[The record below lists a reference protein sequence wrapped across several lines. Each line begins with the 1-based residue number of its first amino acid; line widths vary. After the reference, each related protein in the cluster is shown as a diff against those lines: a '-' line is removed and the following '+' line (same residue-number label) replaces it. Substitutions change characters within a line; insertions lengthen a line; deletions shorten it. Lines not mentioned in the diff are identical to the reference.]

1 MQLAKFHCSGRLLW
15 RDDTIKTPFGM
26 GAGASLRNKLEK
38 GPSAVNSSPTLQKW
52 LKLSKPDIH
61 ICFVG
66 VKGFYWYCIADSF
79 GWENMS
85 RKAAP
90 KPEELIQKLEEKF
103 NGFKVRREKLKE
115 MEFCKG
121 RWICD
126 YDRRRLSR
134 SGRVNVQ
141 AKRSFRFASS
151 QVPQPTCESG
161 LGVQYPKK
169 WEILK

>member
-1 MQLAKFHCSGRLLW
+1 MILYVAIMVEAAKAGTADAAVVQKSLKFQFVFAKPVQLAKFHCSGRLLW

-103 NGFKVRREKLKE
+103 DGFKVRQV
-115 MEFCKG
+115 
-121 RWICD
+121 I
-126 YDRRRLSR
+126 
-134 SGRVNVQ
+134 
-141 AKRSFRFASS
+141 SS
-151 QVPQPTCESG
+151 
-161 LGVQYPKK
+161 K
-169 WEILK
+169 